1 MKGIITLRSSHSWDA
16 SKSRNGSFILFEDA
30 NDWRNGAKNPILQET
45 TMNTLNLIRKQIEK
59 QSALHD
65 AQINHTAYR
74 GIVTKKFASAPK
86 EVHGKFTYRGHTYT
100 KWLTY

>member
-1 MKGIITLRSSHSWDA
+1 
-16 SKSRNGSFILFEDA
+16 
-30 NDWRNGAKNPILQET
+30 
-45 TMNTLNLIRKQIEK
+45 MNTLNLIRKQIEK

-74 GIVTKKFASAPK
+74 GIVTKKFAAPAQ

-100 KWLTY
+100 K